1 MSISERRFRIIG
13 PTISCA
19 GLFAYYARRA
29 RAKNARDEMG
39 DDQGPPVLYMRPFGG
54 ELDLFAELALSR
66 VILAPMLIGIV
77 GSVALIG
84 TAGKATDESITEAS
98 TEASESQQ
106 AEDDRNAPREVTPGK
121 AFTIG
126 SHSPGRLEGQGRV
139 NLW

>member
-1 MSISERRFRIIG
+1 
-13 PTISCA
+13 
-19 GLFAYYARRA
+19 
-29 RAKNARDEMG
+29 MG
-39 DDQGPPVLYMRPFGG
+39 DDQRPPVLYMRPFGG

-84 TAGKATDESITEAS
+84 TAGKATDEAS
-98 TEASESQQ
+98 
-106 AEDDRNAPREVTPGK
+106 PRHPRRHQSPSRPRTIATPTGKSSRAK

-139 NLW
+139 KLW